1 MLCPN
6 CKSERD
12 RQEHVI
18 VRGVGVEVCSICV
31 EQILWNVRGAKPEA
45 TLDLAV
51 RLADHLIDEVVSAEI
66 WKVTERGRHRHGRPR
81 KEVLDVLFVGLVAA
95 MVGDGVEATLKRI
108 DPIRVSG
115 PISSRTVTRELAAPA
130 FLPVLVI
137 GYKRSIEHA
146 AIEANSPEAI
156 SVDPTRAPEEL
167 AHQLNA
173 ILRIGSGGW
182 KTAGGRLAKLL
193 CMATGHNLKLWHL
206 WVMSDAWLEEVD
218 APKPESPATKPAPE
232 PELDEPIPA
241 IMLL

>member
-12 RQEHVI
+12 RQEPVV

-31 EQILWNVRGAKPEA
+31 ERILWNVRDALPDA

-51 RLADHLIDEVVSAEI
+51 RLADYLIDGTSEEI
-66 WKVTERGRHRHGRPR
+66 WTVSERGRHRHGRPR

-108 DPIRVSG
+108 DPTRVSG
-115 PISSRTVTRELAAPA
+115 PISSRTVLRVLADPA
-130 FLPVLVI
+130 FLPILI
-137 GYKRSIEHA
+137 IAYKRSIAHA
-146 AIEANSPEAI
+146 VNEANSPKAI
-156 SVDPTRAPEEL
+156 AVDPAIAVEDL
-167 AHQLNA
+167 AEQLNA

-182 KTAGGRLAKLL
+182 KTASGRLAKLL
-193 CMATGHNLKLWHL
+193 CLASGHNLKLFDR
-206 WVMSDAWLEEVD
+206 WVMSDAF
-218 APKPESPATKPAPE
+218 AAGAAGKPEQPPAKPTLE
-232 PELDEPIPA
+232 PEFDEPVPA